1 MKNDAE
7 MELKDHVREMR
18 NRLLVCI
25 VIFLA
30 VFGVSMYKANNL
42 LSLFLSLA
50 NGTDIKRQF
59 AFLYPQEVFIQ
70 YLSISALVGVIV
82 TIPVI
87 LYEVGMFVAP
97 AVDNKLPFFLF
108 IISAGILFY
117 IGMAFCIFVMLPF
130 VMNYFSTINAQVSAI
145 GMISI
150 EKYMSLI
157 KTMILSFGFVFEIP
171 VIVTVLSKVGILTPE
186 RMLKFRKPYIVL
198 SFLVSAI
205 ITPPDVT
212 SQIIVAVPMVILYQ
226 ISYVIC
232 KKCINGKT
240 VECEE

>member
-30 VFGVSMYKANNL
+30 VFGISMCKANDL

-70 YLSISALVGVIV
+70 YLSISALVGIMV

-117 IGMAFCIFVMLPF
+117 IGMAFCIFIMLPF
-130 VMNYFSTINAQVSAI
+130 VMNYFSTINAQVSAT

-186 RMLKFRKPYIVL
+186 RMLKFRNPYIVL

>member
-130 VMNYFSTINAQVSAI
+130 VMNYFSTINAQVSAT

-171 VIVTVLSKVGILTPE
+171 VIVTVLGKVGILTPE
-186 RMLKFRKPYIVL
+186 RMLKFRNPYIVL

>member
-42 LSLFLSLA
+42 LSLFLSLT

-130 VMNYFSTINAQVSAI
+130 VMNYFSTINAQVSAT

-186 RMLKFRKPYIVL
+186 RMLKFRNPYIVL

>member
-130 VMNYFSTINAQVSAI
+130 VMNYFSTINAQVSAT

-186 RMLKFRKPYIVL
+186 RMLKFRNPYTVL

>member
-70 YLSISALVGVIV
+70 YLALNSFNVSSTLTRTWIKFSIPTA
-82 TIPVI
+82 
-87 LYEVGMFVAP
+87 
-97 AVDNKLPFFLF
+97 
-108 IISAGILFY
+108 
-117 IGMAFCIFVMLPF
+117 
-130 VMNYFSTINAQVSAI
+130 
-145 GMISI
+145 
-150 EKYMSLI
+150 
-157 KTMILSFGFVFEIP
+157 
-171 VIVTVLSKVGILTPE
+171 
-186 RMLKFRKPYIVL
+186 
-198 SFLVSAI
+198 
-205 ITPPDVT
+205 
-212 SQIIVAVPMVILYQ
+212 
-226 ISYVIC
+226 
-232 KKCINGKT
+232 
-240 VECEE
+240 

>member
-130 VMNYFSTINAQVSAI
+130 VMNYFSTINEQVSAT

-186 RMLKFRKPYIVL
+186 RMLKFRNPYIVL